1 LPWGGLQTEFFEQT
15 PEKKTS
21 DEPSTKHGIEPVR
34 LCASLFRAR
43 LSLDA
48 RSMGRNSKQLKER
61 CMNIRRVALRSATA
75 TLLGAGLLSF
85 ATVAT
90 FAQTKPAGG
99 DKPAS
104 NLEIIHEKLKA
115 DKKLIVS
122 QYMELTESEAKKFWP
137 VYEEYQKDLQKN
149 NERLL
154 RLLQSYAADYKNKSL
169 TDEKAK
175 TLLDEW
181 IAFEQDEAKRRR
193 DYAPKVLQALPAKK
207 AARYL
212 QIENEY
218 RILLRYEV
226 AGAVPLVQ

>member
-1 LPWGGLQTEFFEQT
+1 MRRRQVLQLAALGLVGALIGFRQL
-15 PEKKTS
+15 
-21 DEPSTKHGIEPVR
+21 ST
-34 LCASLFRAR
+34 
-43 LSLDA
+43 
-48 RSMGRNSKQLKER
+48 
-61 CMNIRRVALRSATA
+61 
-75 TLLGAGLLSF
+75 
-85 ATVAT
+85 
-90 FAQTKPAGG
+90 AQTQTAGG

-122 QYMELTESEAKKFWP
+122 KYMELTESEAKKFWP

-154 RLLQSYAADYKNKSL
+154 GLLESYAADYKNKSL

-175 TLLDEW
+175 KLLDEW
-181 IAFEQDEAKRRR
+181 IAFEEEEGKRRSAF
-193 DYAPKVLQALPAKK
+193 APKVLQVLPPKK

-218 RILLRYEV
+218 RILIRYDL
-226 AGAVPLVQ
+226 AATVPLVQ